1 MVICKDAPHIKT
13 LEMTD
18 EMLESL
24 LEAEHVVEV
33 VPVDG
38 EEDTFD
44 IKHAAQDVC
53 SFFVRLLINL
63 CLLL

>member
-1 MVICKDAPHIKT
+1 
-13 LEMTD
+13 MTD